1 MYCRKCGVKLTEN
14 AKYCHRCGTPAWYE
28 ESVVPQ
34 SPSIQCT
41 PPDMTNEQTHVVVSS
56 TLSDG
61 RLPQVGAAY
70 PPQRPAKRGRKPGT
84 TLLLSFLMF
93 VGVFVFQIFGYVIGS
108 LFGDTG
114 ELSATIGSAV
124 GATCGMVA
132 LGGVSLI
139 RPDLQ
144 AIVLA
149 FKKGWWAI
157 FIGAALFVFGIMES
171 FVFASGEIV
180 PDWPVRVLWLCALC
194 AAIGFS
200 EEGMFRGILLGGVLD
215 VCGKN
220 RQGIIMAA
228 GISALLFGVAHV
240 EWWSM
245 NWLDP
250 LQAIQAVLKM
260 IQTGT
265 LGFFFAALV
274 IKGKSIWGVAI
285 LHGLSDL
292 LIMIPSIGL
301 LGESATVSYVNSG
314 EDAIAT
320 IVLYLVV
327 IAVYLPLVWSGVKM
341 LREVPVPD
349 RGAFHK
355 DPQ

>member
-1 MYCRKCGVKLTEN
+1 
-14 AKYCHRCGTPAWYE
+14 
-28 ESVVPQ
+28 
-34 SPSIQCT
+34 
-41 PPDMTNEQTHVVVSS
+41 
-56 TLSDG
+56 
-61 RLPQVGAAY
+61 
-70 PPQRPAKRGRKPGT
+70 
-84 TLLLSFLMF
+84 MF

-114 ELSATIGSAV
+114 ELSATIGSSI
-124 GATCGMVA
+124 GAACGIVA

-144 AIVLA
+144 AVVLA

-157 FIGAALFVFGIMES
+157 LVAAALFVFGIIES
-171 FVFASGEIV
+171 FVLTSGEVV
-180 PDWPVRVLWLCALC
+180 PGWPLRILWLCTLC

-220 RQGIIMAA
+220 LQGIIMAA

-250 LQAIQAVLKM
+250 LQVIQAVLKM

-274 IKGKSIWGVAI
+274 VKGESIWGVAI

-301 LGESATVSYVNSG
+301 LGESANVSYVNSG
-314 EDAIAT
+314 EEAIGT
-320 IVLYLVV
+320 IFLYLIV

-355 DPQ
+355 EPR